1 MSGRYDWTCEEI
13 TMTKMINLS
22 ELNGEELVD
31 AKVVSLLLG
40 LSRRTVQDLAARGE
54 IPRYKIGRA
63 NRFKVSDIIEYREA
77 RKVR

>member
-1 MSGRYDWTCEEI
+1 
-13 TMTKMINLS
+13 MINLS

-31 AKVVSLLLG
+31 ARVVALLLG

-54 IPRYKIGRA
+54 IPRYKIRRA

>member
-1 MSGRYDWTCEEI
+1 
-13 TMTKMINLS
+13 MTTMINLS
-22 ELNGEELVD
+22 NLDGEELVG
-31 AKVVSLLLG
+31 AKVAAQLLG
-40 LSRRTVQDLAARGE
+40 LSRRTVQDWAMKGL

>member
-1 MSGRYDWTCEEI
+1 MT
-13 TMTKMINLS
+13 TMMNLS
-22 ELNGEELVD
+22 ELDGEELVD
-31 AKVVSLLLG
+31 ARVVGLLLG
-40 LSRRTVQDLAARGE
+40 LSRRTVQDLAARGK

>member
-1 MSGRYDWTCEEI
+1 
-13 TMTKMINLS
+13 MTKMINLS

>member
-1 MSGRYDWTCEEI
+1 
-13 TMTKMINLS
+13 MTKMINLS
-22 ELNGEELVD
+22 ELDGEALVD
-31 AKVVSLLLG
+31 ASIVAQLLG
-40 LSRRTVQDLAARGE
+40 LSKRTVQALAMKGK

>member
-1 MSGRYDWTCEEI
+1 
-13 TMTKMINLS
+13 MINLS

-31 AKVVSLLLG
+31 ARVVALLLG

-54 IPRYKIGRA
+54 IPRYKIGRS

>member
-1 MSGRYDWTCEEI
+1 
-13 TMTKMINLS
+13 MTTIINLS

-31 AKVVSLLLG
+31 ARVVALLLG
-40 LSRRTVQDLAARGE
+40 LSRRTVQDLAARGK

>member
-1 MSGRYDWTCEEI
+1 MT
-13 TMTKMINLS
+13 TMIKLS
-22 ELNGEELVD
+22 ELDGEELVD
-31 AKVVSLLLG
+31 ARIAAQLLG
-40 LSRRTVQDLAARGE
+40 LSYRTVQEMAARGK